1 MIFRIF
7 RKELLDTLRD
17 RRTLV
22 RMIVIPILIFPII
35 TNISAYFA
43 KSEKVNASEKV
54 IAIGVVEATPR
65 QLSAQLNSLPKGFH
79 IGKLN
84 TFPDSLSLKKAV
96 QKGKVDLG
104 LFAQILPDTSIQQE
118 RFTWFVDGTK
128 EGLEER
134 ATAIT
139 QFFQLQHETQRLQ
152 QLGIRPEEI
161 HPLQATYINCASQ
174 QKMMGQ
180 VIGGILP
187 YIFIAFGFI
196 GCMYPAIDLF
206 TGEKERGT
214 LETLL
219 CAPIAR
225 WKILTGKMAVIVFSG
240 LAAASFALI
249 GIYISS
255 EFLGLSLD
263 KNITAEVMKV
273 LEPQFLIYSLLLL
286 LPLVVFFAG
295 IMVPIA
301 VSAKSFKE
309 AQSMIG
315 PLNMLVVLPA
325 MVGFFPGFELNALTA
340 MIPVV
345 NVVLA
350 TKALLSGTLAW
361 IYLVEAL
368 GVMLLLAALSVLF
381 SYRQYGKESN
391 LIN

>member
-1 MIFRIF
+1 
-7 RKELLDTLRD
+7 
-17 RRTLV
+17 
-22 RMIVIPILIFPII
+22 
-35 TNISAYFA
+35 
-43 KSEKVNASEKV
+43 
-54 IAIGVVEATPR
+54 
-65 QLSAQLNSLPKGFH
+65 
-79 IGKLN
+79 
-84 TFPDSLSLKKAV
+84 
-96 QKGKVDLG
+96 
-104 LFAQILPDTSIQQE
+104 
-118 RFTWFVDGTK
+118 
-128 EGLEER
+128 
-134 ATAIT
+134 
-139 QFFQLQHETQRLQ
+139 
-152 QLGIRPEEI
+152 
-161 HPLQATYINCASQ
+161 
-174 QKMMGQ
+174 MMGQ

>member
-1 MIFRIF
+1 
-7 RKELLDTLRD
+7 
-17 RRTLV
+17 
-22 RMIVIPILIFPII
+22 
-35 TNISAYFA
+35 
-43 KSEKVNASEKV
+43 
-54 IAIGVVEATPR
+54 
-65 QLSAQLNSLPKGFH
+65 
-79 IGKLN
+79 
-84 TFPDSLSLKKAV
+84 LKKAV
-96 QKGKVDLG
+96 QKGRVDLG
-104 LFAQILPDTSIQQE
+104 LFAQILPDTNIQQE